1 MRSIIIV
8 ALKNISKI
16 YPNGFLA
23 LKNIDLRVERGDI
36 YGVIGYSGA
45 GKSTLIRIINLLE
58 SPSNGEVI
66 IDGVN
71 FNSLNYKDLRIAR
84 QKIGMIFQHFNLLS
98 SKNVF
103 ENVAFALEIARWSK
117 SKIKNRVNKLLNL
130 VGLEDKANYYPSQ
143 LSGGQK
149 QRVAIARA
157 LANYPKIL
165 LCDEATSALDVKT
178 TRSILNLIKD
188 IQQKLDFT
196 IILIT
201 HQIEVVKEICNKMCV
216 INSGEIIENGFV
228 KDIFTNPKASL
239 TKELL
244 SFIPSADINN
254 SIDNKTYKIF
264 FMNDSIS
271 TPLLSYMIRRFNI
284 EVSILGGNIE
294 EINADK
300 IGYLLVKFMDN
311 QDTVNI
317 ALQWLKN
324 KGVIVKKVLIGEK
337 ND

>member
-1 MRSIIIV
+1 
-8 ALKNISKI
+8 
-16 YPNGFLA
+16 
-23 LKNIDLRVERGDI
+23 
-36 YGVIGYSGA
+36 
-45 GKSTLIRIINLLE
+45 
-58 SPSNGEVI
+58 
-66 IDGVN
+66 
-71 FNSLNYKDLRIAR
+71 
-84 QKIGMIFQHFNLLS
+84 MIFQHFNLLS

-103 ENVAFALEIARWSK
+103 DNVAFALEIARWSR
-117 SKIKNRVNKLLNL
+117 SKIKNRVNELLNL
-130 VGLEDKANYYPSQ
+130 VGLEDKSNYYPSQ

-216 INSGEIIENGFV
+216 INGGEIIENGFV
-228 KDIFTNPKASL
+228 KDIFTNPKAPL

-244 SFIPSADINN
+244 SFIPSADIDN
-254 SIDNKTYKIF
+254 SIDDKTYKIF
-264 FMNDSIS
+264 FMNDSVS

-284 EVSILGGNIE
+284 EVNILGGNIE

>member
-1 MRSIIIV
+1 
-8 ALKNISKI
+8 
-16 YPNGFLA
+16 
-23 LKNIDLRVERGDI
+23 
-36 YGVIGYSGA
+36 
-45 GKSTLIRIINLLE
+45 
-58 SPSNGEVI
+58 
-66 IDGVN
+66 
-71 FNSLNYKDLRIAR
+71 
-84 QKIGMIFQHFNLLS
+84 MIFQHFNLLS

-103 ENVAFALEIARWSK
+103 DNVAFALEIARWSR
-117 SKIKNRVNKLLNL
+117 SKIKNRVNELLNL
-130 VGLEDKANYYPSQ
+130 VGLEDKSNYYPSQ

-216 INSGEIIENGFV
+216 INGGEIIENGFV
-228 KDIFTNPKASL
+228 KDIFTNPKAPL

-244 SFIPSADINN
+244 SFIPSADIDN
-254 SIDNKTYKIF
+254 SIDDKTYKIF
-264 FMNDSIS
+264 FMNDSVS

-284 EVSILGGNIE
+284 EVNILGGNIE

-300 IGYLLVKFMDN
+300 IGYLLVKFMDS

-317 ALQWLKN
+317 ALQWLRN

>member
-1 MRSIIIV
+1 
-8 ALKNISKI
+8 
-16 YPNGFLA
+16 
-23 LKNIDLRVERGDI
+23 
-36 YGVIGYSGA
+36 
-45 GKSTLIRIINLLE
+45 
-58 SPSNGEVI
+58 
-66 IDGVN
+66 
-71 FNSLNYKDLRIAR
+71 
-84 QKIGMIFQHFNLLS
+84 MIFQHFNLLS

-103 ENVAFALEIARWSK
+103 ENVAFALEIARWSRN
-117 SKIKNRVNKLLNL
+117 KIKNRVNELLNL

-244 SFIPSADINN
+244 SFIPSVDINN

-294 EINADK
+294 EINTDK

>member
-1 MRSIIIV
+1 
-8 ALKNISKI
+8 
-16 YPNGFLA
+16 
-23 LKNIDLRVERGDI
+23 
-36 YGVIGYSGA
+36 
-45 GKSTLIRIINLLE
+45 
-58 SPSNGEVI
+58 
-66 IDGVN
+66 
-71 FNSLNYKDLRIAR
+71 
-84 QKIGMIFQHFNLLS
+84 MIFQHFNLLS

-103 ENVAFALEIARWSK
+103 DNVAFALEIARWSR
-117 SKIKNRVNKLLNL
+117 SKIKNRVNELLNL
-130 VGLEDKANYYPSQ
+130 VGLEDKSNYYPSQ

-216 INSGEIIENGFV
+216 INGGEIIENGFV
-228 KDIFTNPKASL
+228 KDIFTNPKTPL

-244 SFIPSADINN
+244 SFIPSVDIDN
-254 SIDNKTYKIF
+254 SIDDKTYKIF
-264 FMNDSIS
+264 FMNDSVS

-284 EVSILGGNIE
+284 EVNILGGNIE

-300 IGYLLVKFMDN
+300 IGYLLVKFMDS

-317 ALQWLKN
+317 ALQWLRN